1 MQYYSPCS
9 FLFYFFPK
17 FKKKCYLQFDISKHY
32 ESYKTAITQLVTEII
47 KLHKKAE
54 EKYESAVIS
63 VITLIEFCGYLG
75 KGDSIPIC
83 NSVTKQQLEVSG
95 APCFLIVMSFKGLL
109 GITFL
114 RLIPT
119 PKTFGQ
125 ITCKQ
130 NPLNFT
136 VTPPSPS
143 GCGNLCHRC
152 AALHKPEDS
161 KL

>member
-1 MQYYSPCS
+1 M
-9 FLFYFFPK
+9 
-17 FKKKCYLQFDISKHY
+17 
-32 ESYKTAITQLVTEII
+32 
-47 KLHKKAE
+47 
-54 EKYESAVIS
+54 IS

-83 NSVTKQQLEVSG
+83 NSVTEQQLEVSG
-95 APCFLIVMSFKGLL
+95 APCFLIAMSFKGLL

-119 PKTFGQ
+119 PKTFDQ

-136 VTPPSPS
+136 VTPP
-143 GCGNLCHRC
+143 CHLQDVEIF
-152 AALHKPEDS
+152 AIDV
-161 KL
+161 